1 VQRDRAANIKNF
13 QDARERAAQ
22 AIAKAQNVSI
32 EEARKQV
39 QQYEQQYRETV
50 DQAKQKAT
58 QAADVAAKATSR
70 GALFGSIAL
79 LLGAIAGWFGG
90 RTGAV
95 DPTITRARL
104 RRRRRLSKLPS

>member
-1 VQRDRAANIKNF
+1 MQRDRAANIKNF

-50 DQAKQKAT
+50 DQAKQEGN
-58 QAADVAAKATSR
+58 SSCRR
-70 GALFGSIAL
+70 G
-79 LLGAIAGWFGG
+79 
-90 RTGAV
+90 R
-95 DPTITRARL
+95 
-104 RRRRRLSKLPS
+104 